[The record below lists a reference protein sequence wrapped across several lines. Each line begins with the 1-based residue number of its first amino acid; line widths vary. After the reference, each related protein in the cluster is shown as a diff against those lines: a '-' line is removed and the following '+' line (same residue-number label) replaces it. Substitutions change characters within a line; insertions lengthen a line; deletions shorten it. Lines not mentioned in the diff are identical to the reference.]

1 MAPQKQH
8 WLYNNDVEL
17 QYAVAKWD
25 AQFAKRIKKKKFEDI
40 NLRPPYT
47 PSLKKKDFKNKK
59 WT

>member
-25 AQFAKRIKKKKFEDI
+25 AQFAKRIKKKKFESYPI
-40 NLRPPYT
+40 RSIYRGKF
-47 PSLKKKDFKNKK
+47 KKESEK
-59 WT
+59 